1 MVIDLMRYRGAMRVA
16 KVAQQPALLSRRDTF
31 VSAVCQG
38 GWGGLP
44 CPRLYV
50 VHQTGLIASRG
61 VVDFGSG
68 VVHALRSTSR
78 VER

>member
-1 MVIDLMRYRGAMRVA
+1 MDPMVIDLMRYRGAMRVA

-50 VHQTGLIASRG
+50 VHQTGLAPDIVQSFAG
-61 VVDFGSG
+61 GN
-68 VVHALRSTSR
+68 
-78 VER
+78 